1 MEQIKI
7 RKLNFS
13 YPDSGCIGLKDIN
26 LSIHKGDFMVLFGRS
41 GCGKSTF
48 LKQLKPVIAPF
59 GKLEGSIE
67 FCGKDIKNLTER
79 EQSSKIGFVSQNADN
94 QIVTDKVW
102 HELAFGLESLG
113 YNNKTIRLRVAEMA
127 SFFGIQ
133 DWFLKPVTDL
143 SGGQK
148 QILNLASVMVMQPE
162 VLLLDEPTSQLDPI
176 ATSNFIHMLKKIND
190 ELGVTVIISEH
201 HLEEVF
207 PVSSRVA
214 FMDEG
219 RLLLDCQPREIG
231 SLMKQINND
240 MYEALPAP
248 VKIYSE
254 FCSGDTPITVKEAK
268 EWINGFVKCN
278 PVQSPEATNKASP
291 IGNNV
296 AVELDEVWFQY
307 DKKSE
312 DIVKGVSLKVKQGS
326 LYSIVGGNGVGKSTL
341 ISLIGGVNRPYRGK
355 VKLLGQDLSKM
366 KYNQVYRGLI
376 GYLPQDP
383 QCLFVR
389 NTVLKDL
396 EEMAESIYKNKEDIK
411 KHLDE
416 VISLF
421 RLESLLDRHP
431 FDLSGGE
438 QQRAAFAK
446 VLLTNPKIIIL
457 DEPTK
462 GIDSVFKKELSDL
475 FSVLKSEGRTIIMV
489 SHDIDFC
496 ASYSDCCA
504 LMFNGEIVS
513 DDDTKKFFMGNSFY
527 TTSSNR
533 ISRGVFRDGLTC
545 EEVIRLCKKQFIKE
559 ESFPQY

>member
-7 RKLNFS
+7 HGLNFS
-13 YPDSGCIGLKDIN
+13 YPNSNYIGLKDIN
-26 LSIHKGDFMVLFGRS
+26 LSIHKGDFILLFGRS

-59 GKLEGSIE
+59 GKSEGSIE
-67 FCGKDIKNLTER
+67 FCGKNIKDLFDR
-79 EQSSKIGFVSQNADN
+79 EQSSKIGYVSQNADN

-143 SGGQK
+143 SGGQR

-190 ELGVTVIISEH
+190 ELGVTVVISEH
-201 HLEEVF
+201 HLEEVL

-219 RLLLDCQPREIG
+219 KLLLDCKPREIG
-231 SLMKQINND
+231 SLMKKINND
-240 MYEALPAP
+240 MYEALPAS

-254 FCSGDTPITVKEAK
+254 FCDGNTPITVKEAK
-268 EWINGFVKCN
+268 EWMTGFVKCKPEQMPETVNKSN
-278 PVQSPEATNKASP
+278 PDAD
-291 IGNNV
+291 NV
-296 AVELDEVWFQY
+296 AVELTDVWFKY

-312 DIVKGVSLKVKQGS
+312 DIVKGVSLKVNQGS

-341 ISLIGGVNRPYRGK
+341 VSMIGGVNKPYRGK
-355 VKLLGQDLSKM
+355 VKLFGQDLTKM
-366 KYNQVYRGLI
+366 KYNETYRGLI

-396 EEMAESIYKNKEDIK
+396 EEMADFIYKNKNDAK
-411 KHLDE
+411 KNLDE
-416 VISLF
+416 VITLF
-421 RLESLLDRHP
+421 RLQSLLDRHP

-438 QQRAAFAK
+438 QQCSALAK

-462 GIDSVFKKELSDL
+462 GIDSVFKKKLSAL
-475 FSVLKSEGRTIIMV
+475 FETLKKEGKTIIMV

-496 ASYSDCCA
+496 ASYSDYCA

-513 DDDTKKFFMGNSFY
+513 DNNTKEFFMENSFY

-533 ISRGVFRDGLTC
+533 ISRGVFQNALTC
-545 EEVIRLCKKQFIKE
+545 EDVIRLCQSSLIKD
-559 ESFPQY
+559 

>member
-7 RKLNFS
+7 CGLNFS
-13 YPDSGCIGLKDIN
+13 YPNSDGTELEDIN
-26 LSIHKGDFMVLFGRS
+26 LSIDKGDFLVLFGRS

-59 GKLEGSIE
+59 GKLKGGIK
-67 FCGKDIKNLTER
+67 FCGKDMKDLSDR
-79 EQSSKIGFVSQNADN
+79 EQSSKIGFVSQNPDN

-143 SGGQK
+143 SGGQR
-148 QILNLASVMVMQPE
+148 QILNLASVMVMRPE

-190 ELGVTVIISEH
+190 ELGVTIVISEH
-201 HLEEVF
+201 HLEEVL
-207 PVSSRVA
+207 PVSSRVV

-219 RLLLDCQPREIG
+219 RLILDCKPREIG
-231 SLMKQINND
+231 SLIKQINND

-254 FCSGDTPITVKEAK
+254 FCNGDTPITVKEAK
-268 EWINGFVKCN
+268 EWLCGYIRNN
-278 PVQSPEATNKASP
+278 PDEEDTNQTSVAGGG
-291 IGNNV
+291 I
-296 AVELDEVWFQY
+296 AVELDDVWFKY
-307 DKKSE
+307 DKNSE

-341 ISLIGGVNRPYRGK
+341 ISLIGGVNKAYRGK
-355 VKLLGQDLSKM
+355 VKLFDQDLAKIP
-366 KYNQVYRGLI
+366 YNERYRGLI

-383 QCLFVR
+383 QCLFVG

-396 EEMAESIYKNKEDIK
+396 GDMAGSIYKKWDDAQK
-411 KHLDE
+411 RMDE
-416 VISLF
+416 VIELF
-421 RLESLLDRHP
+421 HLRPLLDRHP

-438 QQRAAFAK
+438 QQCAALAK

-462 GIDSVFKKELSDL
+462 GIDSVFKKKLSDL
-475 FSVLKSEGRTIIMV
+475 FAELKEQEKTIIMV

-496 ASYSDCCA
+496 SSYSDYCA
-504 LMFNGEIVS
+504 LMFNGEIIS
-513 DDDTKKFFMGNSFY
+513 DDYTRDFFMGNNFY

-533 ISRGVFRDGLTC
+533 ISQGVFRNGLTC
-545 EEVIRLCKKQFIKE
+545 EDVIELCGKSIRK
-559 ESFPQY
+559 

>member
-7 RKLNFS
+7 SGLNFS
-13 YPDSGCIGLKDIN
+13 YPNSDYIGLKDIN
-26 LSIHKGDFMVLFGRS
+26 LSINKGDFIVLFGRS

-48 LKQLKPVIAPF
+48 LKHLKPVITPF

-67 FCGKDIKNLTER
+67 FCGKDIKDLSDR

-113 YNNKTIRLRVAEMA
+113 YNNKTIRIRVAEMA

-143 SGGQK
+143 SGGQR

-176 ATSNFIHMLKKIND
+176 ATSNFIQMLKKINN
-190 ELGVTVIISEH
+190 ELGVTIVISEH
-201 HLEEVF
+201 HLEEVL
-207 PVSSRVA
+207 PVSSRVV

-219 RLLLDCQPREIG
+219 KLLLDCKPREIG
-231 SLMKQINND
+231 SLMKKINND

-248 VKIYSE
+248 VKIYSK

-268 EWINGFVKCN
+268 EWINEFTKGKPQQTLETVK
-278 PVQSPEATNKASP
+278 KASS
-291 IGNNV
+291 IGDNI
-296 AVELDEVWFQY
+296 AVELDDVWFKY

-312 DIVKGVSLKVKQGS
+312 DIVKGVSLKVEQGS

-355 VKLLGQDLSKM
+355 VKLLGQDLTKI
-366 KYNQVYRGLI
+366 KYHEIYRGLI

-383 QCLFVR
+383 QCLFVK

-396 EEMAESIYKNKEDIK
+396 EEMAGSVYKIKEDAK
-411 KHLDE
+411 KHLDK

-421 RLESLLDRHP
+421 QLEPLLSRHP

-438 QQRAAFAK
+438 QQCAALAK
-446 VLLTNPKIIIL
+446 VLLTNPNIILL

-462 GIDSVFKKELSDL
+462 GIDSVFKKKL
-475 FSVLKSEGRTIIMV
+475 SVLFETLKKEGKTIIMV

-496 ASYSDCCA
+496 ASYSDYCA

-513 DDDTKKFFMGNSFY
+513 DDDTKEFFMGNSFY

-533 ISRGVFRDGLTC
+533 ISRGVFQNALTC
-545 EEVIRLCKKQFIKE
+545 EDVIRLCQSSLIKD
-559 ESFPQY
+559 

>member
-7 RKLNFS
+7 SGLNFS
-13 YPDSGCIGLKDIN
+13 YPNSDYIGLKDIN
-26 LSIHKGDFMVLFGRS
+26 LSIYKGDFILLFGRS

-67 FCGKDIKNLTER
+67 FCGKDIKDLSDQ
-79 EQSSKIGFVSQNADN
+79 EQSRKIGFVSQNADN

-143 SGGQK
+143 SGGQR

-176 ATSNFIHMLKKIND
+176 ATSNFIQMLKKIND
-190 ELGVTVIISEH
+190 ELGVTIVISEH
-201 HLEEVF
+201 HLEEVL
-207 PVSSRVA
+207 PVSSRVT

-219 RLLLDCQPREIG
+219 KLLLDCKPREIG
-231 SLMKQINND
+231 SLMKKINHD
-240 MYEALPAP
+240 MYEALPTS

-254 FCSGDTPITVKEAK
+254 FCGGDTPITVKEAK
-268 EWINGFVKCN
+268 EWINEFTKGKPKQTLGIVNGDSF
-278 PVQSPEATNKASP
+278 
-291 IGNNV
+291 IGDNI
-296 AVELDEVWFQY
+296 AVELDDVWFKY

-312 DIVKGVSLKVKQGS
+312 DIVKGISLKVKQGT

-341 ISLIGGVNRPYRGK
+341 ISLIGGVNKPYRGK
-355 VKLLGQDLSKM
+355 VKLLGQDLTKM
-366 KYNQVYRGLI
+366 KYNGIYRGLI

-396 EEMAESIYKNKEDIK
+396 EEMAGTVYKNKDDAK

-416 VISLF
+416 VIVFF
-421 RLESLLDRHP
+421 RLEPLLNRHP

-438 QQRAAFAK
+438 QQCAALAK
-446 VLLTNPKIIIL
+446 VMLTNPSVILL

-462 GIDSVFKKELSDL
+462 GIDSVFKKKLSNL
-475 FSVLKSEGRTIIMV
+475 FESLKKQDKTVIMV

-496 ASYSDCCA
+496 ASYSDYCA
-504 LMFNGEIVS
+504 LMFNGEIIS
-513 DDDTKKFFMGNSFY
+513 DGNTKKFFMGNSFY

-533 ISRGVFRDGLTC
+533 ISRGVFQNAFTC
-545 EEVIRLCKKQFIKE
+545 EDVIRLCQSSQIKG
-559 ESFPQY
+559 